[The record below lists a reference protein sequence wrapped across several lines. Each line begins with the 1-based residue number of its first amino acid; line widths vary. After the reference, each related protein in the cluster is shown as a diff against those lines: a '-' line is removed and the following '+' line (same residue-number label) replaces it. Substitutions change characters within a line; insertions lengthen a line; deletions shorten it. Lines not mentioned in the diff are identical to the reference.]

1 MAHSKDN
8 YVTRGLKGRV
18 GKDAVWKQINGETH
32 MTRYPDRSLV
42 KYSKEQT
49 KFKKL
54 FAEASKHASKIVNDP
69 ELKSTYKKKSNVSV
83 YHAALQDYMSSHIG
97 KPRNKK
103 LLKVNISS
111 HLQHED
117 LNDRQAK
124 AIKYMSKSA
133 TITNAVYQRLTGASK
148 PTATRDLQKLVQ
160 FKIFNPPTTKGAG
173 AVYSLIDAPTVIG
186 SYSK

>member
-1 MAHSKDN
+1 MARSNNN
-8 YVTRGLKGRV
+8 YVTRGLSGRV
-18 GKDAVWKQINGETH
+18 GKEAVWKTINGETF
-32 MTRYPDRSLV
+32 MGKYPDRSQV

-69 ELKSTYKKKSNVSV
+69 ALKSAYKTKARVSV
-83 YHAALQDYMSSHIG
+83 YHAALQDYIASHAG

-103 LLKVNISS
+103 QVKINISR
-111 HLQHED
+111 HLQRND

-133 TITNAVYQRLTGASK
+133 VITNAVYQRLTGTSK
-148 PTATRDLQKLVQ
+148 PTATRDLQELVRL
-160 FKIFNPPTTKGAG
+160 KIFNPPKTKGAG
-173 AVYSLIDAPTVIG
+173 AFYSLINT
-186 SYSK
+186 

>member
-1 MAHSKDN
+1 MARYKDN
-8 YVTRGLKGRV
+8 YVTHGLSGRV
-18 GKDAVWKQINGETH
+18 GKEAVFKNINGETF
-32 MTRYPDRSLV
+32 MGKYPDRSQV

-69 ELKSTYKKKSNVSV
+69 VLNSAYRTKGKVSV
-83 YHAALQDYMSSHIG
+83 YHAALQDYMALHSG

-103 LLKVNISS
+103 LLKGNISR
-111 HLQHED
+111 HLQNKD

-133 TITNAVYQRLTGASK
+133 TITNAVYQRVTGASK
-148 PTATRDLQKLVQ
+148 PTATRDLQQLVRL
-160 FKIFNPPTTKGAG
+160 KIFNPPKTKGAG
-173 AVYSLIDAPTVIG
+173 AFYSLTDAINVIG
-186 SYSK
+186 SNSK

>member
-1 MAHSKDN
+1 MARSNNN
-8 YVTRGLKGRV
+8 YVTHGLTGRV
-18 GKDAVWKQINGETH
+18 GKEAVWKEINGKTY
-32 MTRYPDRSLV
+32 MGKYPDRSQV

-69 ELKSTYKKKSNVSV
+69 ALKSAYKTKGKISV
-83 YHAALQDYMSSHIG
+83 YHAALQDYITSHSG

-103 LLKVNISS
+103 QLKVNISK
-111 HLQHED
+111 HLQHEG

-133 TITNAVYQRLTGASK
+133 SITNAVYQRLTGTSK
-148 PTATRDLQKLVQ
+148 PTATRDLQELVRL
-160 FKIFNPPTTKGAG
+160 KIFSPPKTKGAG
-173 AVYSLIDAPTVIG
+173 ALYSLINE
-186 SYSK
+186 